1 MPYLNGTFAINP
13 PNGLKQHCL
22 DWGLEAPE
30 VPLTSLWETCEFSS
44 LTNSAKAFLVGW
56 AHRVIFTEA
65 KTQAGQEIQYLLSKI
80 MTSLTPQLCVPLTPA

>member
-1 MPYLNGTFAINP
+1 MPYPNGTFAINP
-13 PNGLKQHCL
+13 PNGLKQHHL

-30 VPLTSLWETCEFSS
+30 VEFSS

-80 MTSLTPQLCVPLTPA
+80 MTSLTPQLFTLTLTPA